1 MLDRL
6 SSFTLGWA
14 GGIPAGNRDD
24 VVAVVVVVGW
34 LSMAAVLLAEIS
46 SFIISAELFS
56 LLLLLHDPSV
66 SLFRFMDSLLCL
78 PPSSSVLEPNCDLSG
93 LQTQSSSQLHFPLG
107 FKLVSHLEALLQSL
121 HLLRVQSPL
130 LAILSCL
137 Q

>member
-6 SSFTLGWA
+6 SSFTLGW
-14 GGIPAGNRDD
+14 GIPAGNRDD

-66 SLFRFMDSLLCL
+66 SLFRFMDSLFSL
-78 PPSSSVLEPNCDLSG
+78 PPSSSVLEPNRDLSG